1 MDIATKKQIL
11 KACKLD
17 EAIPPGDPRH
27 FDFDRPEQ
35 LRGQPWRER
44 VAQVIELSMEPT
56 TQIVTGLPGSGKSTE
71 LKQLK
76 VELEQ
81 RSYDVVLA
89 DAGAWVRD
97 DEPITHHDILLA
109 LVLALYPDGKPD
121 TLTGWAKEYAM
132 QVGALLTTEVT
143 PTELGIDAGFVK
155 TKGALATD
163 NTLFQRVA
171 RRLGEVQGLR
181 QKVFDLLKGAAIAA
195 DKAGKPLVIILDGI
209 EKRATGD
216 LSGPEAREKFRNH
229 WFGAFLI
236 HARELRP
243 PVHVIYTVPGFMVR
257 KAAELG
263 AQFGQELQFLPM
275 IRVFRYEL
283 PDGRV
288 ALNPAGI
295 QAMRTA
301 LYRRVDAK
309 FFADPAIA
317 SWLVAHSGGYIRD
330 LLRLVIDCVYRTPAG
345 EQITKEIADHAIV
358 QVRQT
363 YLEGIETADE
373 GILKQVHT
381 DRAFPLTET
390 NKSRMDALLQ
400 GYLML
405 RYHNSLFWY
414 DAHPLLWPRLGIP
427 TFTWGEVGAACP

>member
-1 MDIATKKQIL
+1 MDIATKKRIL

-17 EAIPPGDPRH
+17 EAIPPSDPRH

-76 VELEQ
+76 EELEQ
-81 RSYDVVLA
+81 CSYDVVLA

-121 TLTGWAKEYAM
+121 TLTGWAKEYAK

-143 PTELGIDAGFVK
+143 PAELGVDAGFVK

-195 DKAGKPLVIILDGI
+195 DKADRPLVIILDGI

-275 IRVFRYEL
+275 IRVFKHEM

-295 QAMRTA
+295 RAMRTA
-301 LYRRVDAK
+301 LYRRVDSK
-309 FFADPAIA
+309 FFAEPAIA

-345 EQITKEIADHAIV
+345 ELITKQIADHAIV

-390 NKSRMDALLQ
+390 NKARMDALLQ

-427 TFTWGEVGAACP
+427 TFTWGEVAAAC